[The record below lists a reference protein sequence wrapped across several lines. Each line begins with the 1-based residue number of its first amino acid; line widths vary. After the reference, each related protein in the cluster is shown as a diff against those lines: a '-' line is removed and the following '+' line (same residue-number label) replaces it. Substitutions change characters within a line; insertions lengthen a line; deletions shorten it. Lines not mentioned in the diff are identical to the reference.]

1 MHLTEALARFKK
13 NKSCQTK
20 VFVFLGQNYTMRDG
34 REAASQTHIDF
45 QEPHDR
51 PSQDGLESNKEQGK
65 GEVASQGRMT
75 GVGRAGQDP
84 QSPQGWPQGFHL
96 APVLLEALE
105 GK

>member
-1 MHLTEALARFKK
+1 MHLSEALARFKK

-51 PSQDGLESNKEQGK
+51 PSEDGLESNTEKGK

-75 GVGRAGQDP
+75 GWGGQAKIPNHLRAGLKA
-84 QSPQGWPQGFHL
+84 SI
-96 APVLLEALE
+96 
-105 GK
+105 